1 MAILK
6 QRDTSLYIQ
15 TQPGMPTVYL
25 GDCVDLDAIPNP
37 RAGVELIQC
46 WNRQRDGF
54 VTKGERLTPPGNLEF
69 TITELLESASSYLED
84 MKCPFTVFALQRTCG
99 NAGVFNNW
107 ERGAIVH
114 HVRITDDT
122 LNNVAHHV
130 DDNESTHEYS
140 LSGWVPRVDVFPVSV
155 GSITTT
161 EPEALNAISVCKNLF
176 CGDVCAEQ
184 AEPCDAL
191 FAGAD
196 AASGLTA
203 DVVYSNDNGEN
214 TALGAVDPFIADEN
228 IISVVCFS
236 WAIGIGVGNRWLVV
250 RDGDAA
256 NPLEVAYSDDDGASW
271 TLVVVGATA
280 NEAASGPNALFA
292 IDGSHIWLC
301 TDDGNVFFSGDGG
314 ETWADQGALVPS
326 GGNALNCINFAD
338 EEAGYAVG
346 DADTVIYT
354 SNGGDTW
361 IAGTATGLGV
371 NLTAVVCFS
380 PYRAIVGSA
389 IIVGGAL
396 VMTFDQTAT
405 WAHRTFVGHT
415 VEAVAAISFYN
426 ELRGALVSNV
436 GAVGSLHM
444 TIDGGATWY
453 EVVMPTNTGLN
464 DIDMCDMNEAF
475 IVGEVLAGAIAGF
488 FQVSK

>member
-6 QRDTSLYIQ
+6 QRDTSVYVQ
-15 TQPGMPTVYL
+15 TQPGKPTVYL
-25 GDCVDLDAIPNP
+25 GDCVDLDSIPNP

-54 VTKGERLTPPGNLEF
+54 KTLGERLTPPGNLEF
-69 TITELLESASSYLED
+69 TLSELLDSAASALD
-84 MKCPFTVFALQRTCG
+84 AMKCPFTLFALQRTCG

-114 HVRITDDT
+114 HNRITDDT

-130 DDNESTHEYS
+130 DDNEQMHEYS
-140 LSGWVPRVDVFPVSV
+140 LSGWVPRIDVFRPAV

-161 EPEALNAISVCKNLF
+161 EPEALNAIAICKNLF

-184 AEPCDAL
+184 AEPCDAMVM
-191 FAGAD
+191 GAD
-196 AASGLTA
+196 AGTGVTA

-214 TALGAVDPFIADEN
+214 TALGAVDPFAADEN

-236 WAIGIGVGNRWLVV
+236 WAIGGGTGNRWLVV

-256 NPLEVAYSDDDGASW
+256 APLEVAYSDDGGASW
-271 TLVVVGATA
+271 TLVVVGATN

-292 IDGSHIWLC
+292 IDGSHVWLC
-301 TDDGNVFFSGDGG
+301 TDDGNVFFSADGG
-314 ETWADQGALVPS
+314 ESWTDQNALTPS

-354 SNGGDTW
+354 DNGGDTW
-361 IAGTATGLGV
+361 VAGTATGLGV
-371 NLTAVVCFS
+371 SLTAVVCFS
-380 PYRAIVGSA
+380 AFRAIVGSA
-389 IIVGGAL
+389 VIVAGSL

-415 VEAVAAISFYN
+415 VESVAAISFFN
-426 ELRGALVSNV
+426 ELRGSLVSNTA
-436 GAVGSLHM
+436 GPVGSLHL

-453 EVVMPTNTGLN
+453 EVTVPTNLGIN

-475 IVGEVLAGAIAGF
+475 MVGEVLAAAVAGIF
-488 FQVSK
+488 KLA